1 MRPLYVMQWQSTLD
15 TLPLKSDVYHHD
27 YGAYASRTHVVSSKS
42 WRITSNKKTWPP
54 RKPMS
59 FTVGDWCILPIS
71 SRVTPSAD
79 TGTIV
84 KSQHLTWTCK
94 INLCNAEFRKTWPFW
109 EHLWIPMLSWW
120 SWWRHATE
128 RVYPS
133 LTIWK
138 ATGFR
143 IQRASNME
151 L

>member
-1 MRPLYVMQWQSTLD
+1 MIWVNNLVPVD
-15 TLPLKSDVYHHD
+15 N
-27 YGAYASRTHVVSSKS
+27 RTHTSQIYTTMITARTRAVRMTSS
-42 WRITSNKKTWPP
+42 
-54 RKPMS
+54 MS
-59 FTVGDWCILPIS
+59 YVALWGTKHGAQETRRVLQNFGDWCILPIS

-94 INLCNAEFRKTWPFW
+94 INLCNAEFRQTWPFW
-109 EHLWIPMLSWW
+109 EHLWISMLSWW

-128 RVYPS
+128 RVSPS
-133 LTIWK
+133 LTIWE

>member
-1 MRPLYVMQWQSTLD
+1 MIWVNNLVKK
-15 TLPLKSDVYHHD
+15 LPDD
-27 YGAYASRTHVVSSKS
+27 NRTHTSQIYSTMITARTRAVRMTSSMS
-42 WRITSNKKTWPP
+42 WRITSNKTWRP
-54 RKPMS
+54 RNPTR

-71 SRVTPSAD
+71 SRVTLIAD

-94 INLCNAEFRKTWPFW
+94 INLCNAEFRQTWSFW
-109 EHLWIPMLSWW
+109 EHLWISMLSWW

-128 RVYPS
+128 RISPS
-133 LTIWK
+133 LTIWE